1 MGGIPVHRSDDPL
14 RSGLPWAWT
23 ERVGWW
29 PLKPIALLLVALG
42 VLGAGRPFPA
52 ADGDV
57 DDDGRVT
64 RLDLRLVRSC
74 RRVDPASE
82 PACAAADVDADGDV
96 DRRDLR
102 LVARQVGL
110 SVCNGSPAL
119 CARRYD
125 EVAYATSHNA
135 FATLEEGYF
144 PPANQ
149 TFTMTRQL
157 EDGVRALML
166 DAWYYDADGDG
177 RSDGAFLCHT
187 LPFCGNPPRRLAEGL
202 AEIGAFLDAQRGE
215 VVTLIFESYVAAADV
230 AASFAEAGLLE
241 LLHVHEGGAWPTLGE
256 MIARGERL
264 VVLTDDR
271 PSDADAARFPWYHY
285 QWDALV
291 FETPF
296 ALSPE
301 ELPDPGFSCAHNRG
315 DPANDLFI
323 LNHFLTRTVG
333 HPTFAELVNFD
344 PFFIDRARE
353 CEAWHGRIPNFVT
366 VDYYELGDLFGVVD
380 ALNGLDGRT
389 TRKGWKRNDRRRRLG
404 R

>member
-1 MGGIPVHRSDDPL
+1 MEAVRRISL
-14 RSGLPWAWT
+14 TL
-23 ERVGWW
+23 
-29 PLKPIALLLVALG
+29 LALALV
-42 VLGAGRPFPA
+42 GAGGPLPA

-64 RLDLRLVRSC
+64 RLDLRHVRSC
-74 RRVDPASE
+74 RRADPASE
-82 PACAAADVDADGDV
+82 PGCAGADVDGDGDV
-96 DRRDLR
+96 DGRDLAQ
-102 LVARQVGL
+102 VARQVGL
-110 SVCNGSPAL
+110 RVCNGSPAL

-125 EVAYATSHNA
+125 EVAQVTTHNA
-135 FATLEEGYF
+135 FATLDEGYF

-166 DAWYYDADGDG
+166 DAWVHDANRDG
-177 RSDGAFLCHT
+177 RPDGVFLCHT

-202 AEIGAFLDAQRGE
+202 AEIGAFLDSHPGE
-215 VVTLIFESYVAAADV
+215 VVTLIFESYVAPADV
-230 AASFAEAGLLE
+230 AASFAEAE
-241 LLHVHEGGAWPTLGE
+241 LLDLVHVHAGGPWPTLGE
-256 MIARGERL
+256 MVARGERL

-271 PSDADAARFPWYHY
+271 PSDAEVARFPWYHY

-301 ELPDPGFSCAHNRG
+301 ELPDPGFTCAHNRG

-333 HPTFAELVNFD
+333 HPSFAELVNFD
-344 PFFIDRARE
+344 PFFLDRVRE
-353 CEAWHGRIPNFVT
+353 CEEWYGRIPNFVT
-366 VDYYELGDLFGVVD
+366 VDYYELGDVFAVVA
-380 ALNGLDGRT
+380 ALNRLDGAAA
-389 TRKGWKRNDRRRRLG
+389 RKGWRRPDRRRRLG

>member
-1 MGGIPVHRSDDPL
+1 VRRIPL
-14 RSGLPWAWT
+14 T
-23 ERVGWW
+23 
-29 PLKPIALLLVALG
+29 LLALG
-42 VLGAGRPFPA
+42 LLGAGGPLPT

-57 DDDGRVT
+57 DDDARVT
-64 RLDLRLVRSC
+64 RLDLLRVRAC
-74 RRVDPASE
+74 LRADVARE
-82 PACAAADVDADGDV
+82 PGCAPADVDEDGDV
-96 DRRDLR
+96 DRRD
-102 LVARQVGL
+102 VAIVVRELGIP
-110 SVCNGSPAL
+110 VCNGSPAL

-125 EVAYATSHNA
+125 EVAYATAHNA

-166 DAWYYDADGDG
+166 DAWLHDADGDG

-202 AEIGAFLDAQRGE
+202 AEIGAFLDSHRGE
-215 VVTLIFESYVAAADV
+215 VVTLVFESYVGAADV

-241 LLHVHEGGAWPTLGE
+241 LLYVHDGGVWPRLGE
-256 MIARGERL
+256 MVARGERL

-301 ELPDPGFSCAHNRG
+301 ELADPGFTCAHNRG
-315 DPANDLFI
+315 DPANQLFI

-333 HPTFAELVNFD
+333 HPSFAELVNFD
-344 PFFIDRARE
+344 PFFLARARE
-353 CEAWHGRIPNFVT
+353 CEAWYGRIPNFVT
-366 VDYYELGDLFGVVD
+366 VDYYELGDVFAVVD
-380 ALNGLDGRT
+380 ALNGLDASAP
-389 TRKGWKRNDRRRRLG
+389 RKGWKRNDRRRRL
-404 R
+404 RR